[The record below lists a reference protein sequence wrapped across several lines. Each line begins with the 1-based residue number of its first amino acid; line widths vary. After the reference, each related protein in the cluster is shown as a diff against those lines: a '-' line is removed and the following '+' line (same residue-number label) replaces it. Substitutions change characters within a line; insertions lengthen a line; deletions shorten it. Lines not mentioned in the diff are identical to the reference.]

1 MVKQRLSPIV
11 YSILYMYTYKLL
23 VFIVINL
30 VIYSLW
36 LCLLI

>member
-11 YSILYMYTYKLL
+11 YSILYMNTYKLL
-23 VFIVINL
+23 VFIIINL

>member
-11 YSILYMYTYKLL
+11 YSILYMNTYKLL